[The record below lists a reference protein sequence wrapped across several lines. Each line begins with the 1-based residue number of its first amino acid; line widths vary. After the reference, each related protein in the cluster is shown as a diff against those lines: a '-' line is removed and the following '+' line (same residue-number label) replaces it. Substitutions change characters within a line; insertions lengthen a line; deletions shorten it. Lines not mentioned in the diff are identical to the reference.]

1 MSWALAAPWQH
12 LDSMP
17 RCVKGVSR
25 VCQGMSRHV
34 KSVSRCVK
42 ASRGGVEGGV
52 EGVSRGCRG
61 CVVGV
66 SWVCRGGVVGVSR
79 GCPWVCRGGVVGVS
93 WGCRGGCRG
102 GVAGVSRV
110 CRGCVTSVSRGCR
123 GGVEGVSRVCHECVE
138 GVSRHVKGVSR
149 HVEGVSRVCQGG
161 CQGCVEVVSRVCPG
175 GCQGCVKGVSR
186 VPACSWGHTSD
197 TSRHPPP
204 TPLTC
209 PCHGMSWACP
219 VHKRCVKAGG
229 AVAAGDH
236 RRPPPTTAGG
246 GGFRRVGKFWLEN
259 FGVAV
264 PRIDSYANAGRVE
277 PCGLSTRL
285 ARRGRRRRRLTPRGD
300 ARVVAAAVPNRFSC
314 QGGVRGALRAV
325 DAASPTRAKTQ
336 TMHPARRH
344 TRRRGYCPEQI
355 RMPTRRACRAL
366 RESVDAPSPTRAKA
380 QTTYP
385 AGRDASVVAAAV
397 PNGFMCRCGC
407 CPGETY
413 MPSGS
418 VFAKKPRMLRITL
431 PKEFLLKADAATIP

>member
-1 MSWALAAPWQH
+1 MGAHQ
-12 LDSMP
+12 
-17 RCVKGVSR
+17 
-25 VCQGMSRHV
+25 RHI
-34 KSVSRCVK
+34 S
-42 ASRGGVEGGV
+42 
-52 EGVSRGCRG
+52 
-61 CVVGV
+61 
-66 SWVCRGGVVGVSR
+66 
-79 GCPWVCRGGVVGVS
+79 
-93 WGCRGGCRG
+93 
-102 GVAGVSRV
+102 
-110 CRGCVTSVSRGCR
+110 T
-123 GGVEGVSRVCHECVE
+123 
-138 GVSRHVKGVSR
+138 
-149 HVEGVSRVCQGG
+149 
-161 CQGCVEVVSRVCPG
+161 
-175 GCQGCVKGVSR
+175 
-186 VPACSWGHTSD
+186 
-197 TSRHPPP
+197 PPP

>member
-1 MSWALAAPWQH
+1 M
-12 LDSMP
+12 
-17 RCVKGVSR
+17 
-25 VCQGMSRHV
+25 CQGR
-34 KSVSRCVK
+34 
-42 ASRGGVEGGV
+42 
-52 EGVSRGCRG
+52 
-61 CVVGV
+61 
-66 SWVCRGGVVGVSR
+66 
-79 GCPWVCRGGVVGVS
+79 
-93 WGCRGGCRG
+93 
-102 GVAGVSRV
+102 
-110 CRGCVTSVSRGCR
+110 
-123 GGVEGVSRVCHECVE
+123 
-138 GVSRHVKGVSR
+138 
-149 HVEGVSRVCQGG
+149 
-161 CQGCVEVVSRVCPG
+161 
-175 GCQGCVKGVSR
+175 
-186 VPACSWGHTSD
+186 
-197 TSRHPPP
+197 
-204 TPLTC
+204 
-209 PCHGMSWACP
+209 
-219 VHKRCVKAGG
+219 G

-355 RMPTRRACRAL
+355 RMPTRRACRAS